1 MKFIV
6 KLPAEITIKSR
17 PVRKR
22 FTKILYTNIKNVLCR
37 IDAGITTSMNW
48 DNIDVNASDNSL
60 ENRQRLISALK
71 CIPGIPLFLA
81 ANSTQFFE
89 ITIRFSLIFSKVFM

>member
-71 CIPGIPLFLA
+71 PPVEDCIYIPGERV
-81 ANSTQFFE
+81 QMFE
-89 ITIRFSLIFSKVFM
+89 GSCIHA